1 MRTQEE
7 KGRLFRELHQ
17 RPGILILPNPWDAG
31 TAKLLASL
39 GFEALA
45 TTSLGMSN
53 ALGRADG
60 EGLVSRAELI
70 ENCRII
76 AGATDL
82 PVNADLENGYA
93 DDPKQAATIL
103 RDACAVGIVGGSIE
117 GWSGEKIYDFNHAV
131 ERVVAGVE
139 GGPPPPPPLP

>member
-1 MRTQEE
+1 MEGKTMRTQAE
-7 KGRLFRELHQ
+7 KGRLFKERHA

-31 TAKLLASL
+31 TAKLLQSL

-60 EGLVSRAELI
+60 EGAVSRAELLD
-70 ENCRII
+70 NCRVI

-82 PVNADLENGYA
+82 PVNADLENG
-93 DDPKQAATIL
+93 
-103 RDACAVGIVGGSIE
+103 
-117 GWSGEKIYDFNHAV
+117 
-131 ERVVAGVE
+131 
-139 GGPPPPPPLP
+139 